1 MLPSTSSLPKV
12 MRRKWAL
19 FGVRPTTEKRPAI
32 SPSLSAKLRSI
43 SALGTANR
51 SFFSPTKTYFCSS
64 CEVLRGSF
72 FLTGLED
79 VCVSRPSSFL
89 LETPLYIMH
98 EVILGKY
105 YPGNIFNLLPR
116 RLPARGSCRMQIVRE
131 TLMSFECWVGKG
143 LFLNFG
149 SSEGKNMW
157 LGKCHDGQRGI
168 LLMTQARLG
177 HPSPFITEIQHILLI
192 RSLA

>member
-1 MLPSTSSLPKV
+1 MFD
-12 MRRKWAL
+12 RRLKKDPQFPPRYRLNSEASQPWEL
-19 FGVRPTTEKRPAI
+19 RTGLSFPRPRLTFAHRA
-32 SPSLSAKLRSI
+32 R
-43 SALGTANR
+43 
-51 SFFSPTKTYFCSS
+51 CW
-64 CEVLRGSF
+64 EVPF

-192 RSLA
+192 RSLAWLIE